1 MPAEVALRVDPVEE
15 PRVELEQR
23 AVELPAQPALEVHLR
38 RDEDEYPADER
49 AGRSAAAAPAR
60 MRGSSASRARTRRP
74 RPASI
79 MKSGMIQ
86 GARKSTT
93 SPSHLRPVRADDV
106 PGVPGVE
113 RLRGVDDEDEQH
125 ACDLQ
130 PVDIRAPERRDRHRL
145 GKHAGVRRCVR
156 HHLTVRPDASGLNA
170 RRGHA
175 PPRPGRGQASR
186 RESSPPASRA
196 REQRVRAGGCR
207 VAPAARGTDQRGA
220 AAARRTEAVT
230 RAVRPAAW
238 AALAA
243 SALVACVHD
252 VYRAEPIGSPG
263 PDRPEALRVLV
274 FGDFGFQSIPQRLAA
289 DAMRRATRGRPF
301 DLALEVG
308 DNIYHCGPEPTR
320 PGADTCRFEDDGVT
334 VAPGARP
341 PDDPLF
347 RVNEA
352 PLAGL
357 RGRDGAP
364 LPIFLALGNH
374 DVGLGGGRCA
384 RASLGEVE
392 AMRRRA
398 CLSVARRTPAWSMPA
413 RHYVLDR
420 GPVRF
425 VVLDTNVAVR
435 DYGGFTLAD
444 EIAFV
449 REATAT
455 CGAER
460 LCFLVGHH
468 PPAAAHG
475 YGRRRPLPYAA
486 RDRATRRGG
495 RRPRAGLPRRPRTH
509 ARARLDRRPRGVHL
523 GQHCHGRLRKL
534 QDAHARAHAGPV
546 RHDRVGLRRARDGR
560 APLPGRVLRHER
572 RGPALLRGRRDG
584 AVPAGLLR
592 LRRAASVRRDRH
604 APAALAR
611 REPRVLHGAGPG
623 SRSNACAS
631 VSTLSR

>member
-1 MPAEVALRVDPVEE
+1 M
-15 PRVELEQR
+15 
-23 AVELPAQPALEVHLR
+23 
-38 RDEDEYPADER
+38 
-49 AGRSAAAAPAR
+49 
-60 MRGSSASRARTRRP
+60 
-74 RPASI
+74 
-79 MKSGMIQ
+79 
-86 GARKSTT
+86 
-93 SPSHLRPVRADDV
+93 
-106 PGVPGVE
+106 
-113 RLRGVDDEDEQH
+113 
-125 ACDLQ
+125 
-130 PVDIRAPERRDRHRL
+130 
-145 GKHAGVRRCVR
+145 
-156 HHLTVRPDASGLNA
+156 
-170 RRGHA
+170 
-175 PPRPGRGQASR
+175 
-186 RESSPPASRA
+186 
-196 REQRVRAGGCR
+196 
-207 VAPAARGTDQRGA
+207 
-220 AAARRTEAVT
+220 T

-263 PDRPEALRVLV
+263 ADRPEALRVLV

-413 RHYVLDR
+413 RHYVIDR

-468 PPAAAHG
+468 PPAAARGFWHRG
-475 YGRRRPLPYAA
+475 PLPYAA
-486 RDRATRRGG
+486 RIAQLVAAAGG
-495 RRPRAGLPRRPRTH
+495 R
-509 ARARLDRRPRGVHL
+509 ARAFLAGHVHTL
-523 GQHCHGRLRKL
+523 EHVSIDGLEVFISGSTAMGGFGSFKTRTP
-534 QDAHARAHAGPV
+534 ARAQV
-546 RHDRVGLRRARDGR
+546 RFATTAWGYAVLETDGR
-560 APLPGRVLRHER
+560 AYRVEFFDTS
-572 RGPALLRGRRDG
+572 G
-584 AVPAGLLR
+584 
-592 LRRAASVRRDRH
+592 
-604 APAALAR
+604 AALHCCEA
-611 REPRVLHGAGPG
+611 GATGPC
-623 SRSNACAS
+623 RP
-631 VSTLSR
+631 VSCG